1 MSKKVPGGHS
11 RYLSKSILNDLEK
24 KMVFLAGPRQVGK
37 TTLAQ
42 TLLKDYKD
50 GHPGYLNW
58 NSDVDRDKIRERQ
71 WPETQKLIVLDE
83 IHKLKTWQTF
93 VKGLYD
99 TLKNTHQFL
108 ITGSARLDHYR
119 KGGDSLL
126 GRYYYYR
133 LHPFSLPELGETQEN
148 LEKLITYGG
157 FPEPL
162 FEESERELKRWHR
175 SRVSKLVTNDI
186 RDLED
191 VKDLNAIELL
201 ALALPDRVGSPLSL
215 NALAQDLQVSP
226 KTVKR
231 WVEIL
236 ETLYYCFRIQPFGAP
251 KIKAV
256 KKEQKLYLWD
266 WSQVGSIGERFENLV
281 ACHLLKYCHYKQDVE
296 GEEYELRYLRD
307 REKREVD
314 FVVMKDQKPLFA
326 VEVKIKSKEL
336 SPHIKYFS
344 ERTNIPVFYQVSKEG
359 SERQISDKVKIT
371 NFLEF
376 SKKYGV

>member
-1 MSKKVPGGHS
+1 
-11 RYLSKSILNDLEK
+11 
-24 KMVFLAGPRQVGK
+24 MVFLAGPRQVGK

-42 TLLKDYKD
+42 SLLKNFQD

-58 NSDVDRDKIRERQ
+58 DSELDRDKIRQRL
-71 WPETQKLIVLDE
+71 WPENQELIVLDE

-99 TLKNTHQFL
+99 TLKNTHRFL

-119 KGGDSLL
+119 RGGDSLL

-133 LHPFSLPELGETQEN
+133 LHPFSLPELGETQKN
-148 LEKLITYGG
+148 LGKLLDYGG

-162 FEESERELKRWHR
+162 FLESQRELKRWHR
-175 SRVSKLVTNDI
+175 SRVSKLVTKDI

-215 NALAQDLQVSP
+215 NSLAEDLQVSP

-231 WVEIL
+231 WLEIL
-236 ETLYYCFRIQPFGAP
+236 ETLYYCFRIQPYGVP

-266 WSQVGSIGERFENLV
+266 WSQVSSLGERFENLV
-281 ACHLLKYCHYKQDVE
+281 ASHLLKYCHYQQDFY

-314 FVVMKDQKPLFA
+314 FVVIKDQKPLFA
-326 VEVKIKSKEL
+326 VEVKIKNKDL

-344 ERTNIPVFYQVSKEG
+344 ERTNIPIFYQVSKEG
-359 SERQISDKVKIT
+359 EERQISDKIKIT
-371 NFLEF
+371 NFVQF